1 MSRAADYETPVED
14 MTSQELYDN
23 ALRIHQDRLNEMSD
37 DELKE
42 ENIKLGVNTKPNMK
56 HECPDCSEMIY
67 EYECPKE
74 APDFVCEYC
83 HIRRYYFDPD
93 WRQETDERRKSND

>member
-1 MSRAADYETPVED
+1 MSRVADYETPVED

-42 ENIKLGVNTKPNMK
+42 ENIKLGVNTKTK
-56 HECPDCSEMIY
+56 HE
-67 EYECPKE
+67 
-74 APDFVCEYC
+74 
-83 HIRRYYFDPD
+83 
-93 WRQETDERRKSND
+93 T